1 MKRRDQQC
9 STNQLCQWF
18 GISRQG
24 YYGHK
29 RLTERRKQAEAPVL
43 EMVRQI
49 RYQQPRIGVRKLHYM
64 LGEMGIHVR
73 IQHAD
78 RDQHRALHYMLGEM
92 GIHVGRDRL
101 FETLREHQ
109 MLVQRRKRYTRT
121 TDSRHPFRYYPNLI
135 KDIRIERPGQVYV
148 SDITYIHTLEGFQ
161 YLALI
166 TDYSSRKIMG
176 YDLSNSLSIDGSLR
190 ALKMALRQTKEPSEL
205 IHHSDRGIQYCCK
218 DYIKIL
224 QKNKIRISMTEQ
236 DHVYENALAERVNGI
251 LKDEFCLGE
260 TLQSKEIARA
270 LVKESVK
277 IYNQNRPHMALGYR
291 TPESV
296 YVAY

>member
-1 MKRRDQQC
+1 VKKRNQPY
-9 STNQLCQWF
+9 STNKLCYWF

-24 YYGHK
+24 YYQHK
-29 RLTERRKQAEAPVL
+29 QLVERRSQEYFSVL

-64 LGEMGIHVR
+64 LS
-73 IQHAD
+73 
-78 RDQHRALHYMLGEM
+78 EM

-101 FETLREHQ
+101 FEILRSHQ
-109 MLVQRRKRYTRT
+109 MLVQRRKRYTKT

-135 KDIRIERPGQVYV
+135 KDIKIDRPGQVYV
-148 SDITYIHTLEGFQ
+148 SDITYIQTLEGFQ
-161 YLALI
+161 YLALV
-166 TDYSSRKIMG
+166 TDYYSRKIVG
-176 YDLSNSLSIDGSLR
+176 YDLSSSLSIDGSLR
-190 ALKMALRQTKEPSEL
+190 ALKMALRQTKETSEL

-236 DHVYENALAERVNGI
+236 DHVYENAIAERINGI
-251 LKDEFCLGE
+251 LKDEYCLGE
-260 TLQSKEIARA
+260 TLQSKEIARI
-270 LVKESVK
+270 LVKESVQT
-277 IYNQNRPHMALGYR
+277 YNQNRPHMALGYR

-296 YVAY
+296 YEAY

>member
-1 MKRRDQQC
+1 MKRRNQQC

-43 EMVRQI
+43 EMVCQI
-49 RYQQPRIGVRKLHYM
+49 RYQQPRIGVRKLHFM
-64 LGEMGIHVR
+64 LGEMG
-73 IQHAD
+73 
-78 RDQHRALHYMLGEM
+78 L
-92 GIHVGRDRL
+92 HVGRDRL
-101 FETLREHQ
+101 FEILREHQ

-166 TDYSSRKIMG
+166 TDYYSRKIIG
-176 YDLSNSLSIDGSLR
+176 YDLSNSLSTDGSLR

-205 IHHSDRGIQYCCK
+205 IHHSDRGIQYCCQ

-224 QKNKIRISMTEQ
+224 QKNKVRISMTEQ

-260 TLQSKEIARA
+260 TLQSKEIART

>member
-1 MKRRDQQC
+1 VKRRDQQC

-64 LGEMGIHVR
+64 L
-73 IQHAD
+73 D
-78 RDQHRALHYMLGEM
+78 EM